1 MPLRGQGAIGGP
13 CNLTEAQVPR
23 WIFFLIRPQPFWMSL
38 GQGLLIRLWIQGA
51 LKWISTVP
59 LKVFLVPP
67 SVVIAE
73 VDLVVVQLCSFCCLV
88 SLSQWSSCPRTGP
101 PEGLAPS
108 WYQACAPGLCDS
120 VFPEQWNEKFCKWQP
135 RRSVCIS
142 WAWISTMLVSVGIYC
157 VFNGWKF
164 NVCCEFVGLKH
175 WNFSLDNVYIPHL
188 KNLWE
193 CIYKI

>member
-23 WIFFLIRPQPFWMSL
+23 WIFILIRPQPFWMSL

-108 WYQACAPGLCDS
+108 
-120 VFPEQWNEKFCKWQP
+120 
-135 RRSVCIS
+135 SVCSRPVWQCLSRAVKWEILQVATQKIS
-142 WAWISTMLVSVGIYC
+142 VYLLGLDFYYVS
-157 VFNGWKF
+157 
-164 NVCCEFVGLKH
+164 
-175 WNFSLDNVYIPHL
+175 
-188 KNLWE
+188 E
-193 CIYKI
+193 CRNILCL